1 MQNILQTV
9 FQHLIFAKGLK
20 RWPNM
25 LNIMQHRNLL
35 LSVHKVDGD
44 GWWKW
49 CWTWWWSWGWWRMEM
64 ARRRSWILCNAR
76 TRAVCSSAWNSW
88 GPGFSPF
95 QKVVRAIADILVN
108 QMWIFQNIPKA
119 WSMVIFQISCT
130 TSRSWSSLQTCEH
143 RWHLFHYAHLLS
155 LPWKIVSPVVDG
167 TTIWIV
173 AMIFSQRSSEDLLW
187 AKYKHIKKI
196 ITIHVAWKCF
206 DMLEMFFEC
215 SFCIFYSLPFVT

>member
-25 LNIMQHRNLL
+25 LNIMQHGNLL
-35 LSVHKVDGD
+35 LSVHKDDGD
-44 GWWKW
+44 GWSWW
-49 CWTWWWSWGWWRMEM
+49 WWQWRLCWTWWWSWGWWRWHAEDLEYY
-64 ARRRSWILCNAR
+64 ATREPALSVHLPGTPEAPVSHRFKRWSGPSLTSWSTKSTLESVNISKYSKGCHGHLSNQLHH
-76 TRAVCSSAWNSW
+76 
-88 GPGFSPF
+88 FSI
-95 QKVVRAIADILVN
+95 VVRRV
-108 QMWIFQNIPKA
+108 
-119 WSMVIFQISCT
+119 
-130 TSRSWSSLQTCEH
+130 QTCEH

-187 AKYKHIKKI
+187 AQRLR
-196 ITIHVAWKCF
+196 T
-206 DMLEMFFEC
+206 
-215 SFCIFYSLPFVT
+215 